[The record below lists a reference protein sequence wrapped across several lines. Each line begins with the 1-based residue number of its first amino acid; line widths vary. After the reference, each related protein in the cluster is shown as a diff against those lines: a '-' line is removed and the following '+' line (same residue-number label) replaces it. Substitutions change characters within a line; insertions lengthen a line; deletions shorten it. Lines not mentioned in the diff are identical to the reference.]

1 MKKLTYIL
9 KKLLKWIF
17 KYFKYL
23 ILIFICFIVSLFN
36 KDEKEK
42 MKTKEKEIKRK
53 KEQTLSPKYN
63 SSELPETPHT
73 LIQNYLFNPTKEEI
87 KEEILKFYCEEVRI
101 PKYKLAKEN
110 FQEIEQLEE
119 MIIPLIEEEITKK
132 EIKNEEALQ
141 ERIVYLGKIERLKK
155 IEDYLKNPILPKKE
169 IKMQIS
175 QVPLQITKEKPI
187 LEESTKYPKIATQ
200 PTFRKEIKENQ
211 KVEPKV
217 SFANMPERKIPPLNQ
232 EDKKIAEKEKD
243 NNIKKEPLNLAPNT
257 PPEKNI
263 IISLT
268 PPEKYKKEQK
278 SEEEIV
284 SPKKQEIEPKIEQED
299 KKEERKEQEEQTE
312 SLNMLPIEQ
321 ELRKIK
327 EMKKIELTKE
337 NLEDK
342 NYDDLIA
349 KIDILL
355 KKIKD
360 QEKKSLKTEDL
371 KKLKE
376 KEQTLL
382 NIKSDLEN
390 NLASDLEKEEKQ
402 LQENITKE
410 ELTGLELELKKLQ
423 LEHQMD
429 LNNHLLNKAE
439 DLENLS
445 KENLNKIEKELIK
458 IKLKKACKYLELPS
472 LLILPFIRNRYFA
485 LFTAGLFLNNHLN
498 FLNNILHHH
507 TYTYLPED
515 LLEIQK
521 GENALEKALELTKE
535 NRSYLEYLEINIL
548 KKYPELS
555 LDQEYLIYINE
566 LKFSLIKNEEKMLKK
581 KKMIKKYNLK
591 YQVKIRKL
599 KHKMD
604 KT

>member
-1 MKKLTYIL
+1 
-9 KKLLKWIF
+9 
-17 KYFKYL
+17 
-23 ILIFICFIVSLFN
+23 
-36 KDEKEK
+36 
-42 MKTKEKEIKRK
+42 
-53 KEQTLSPKYN
+53 
-63 SSELPETPHT
+63 
-73 LIQNYLFNPTKEEI
+73 
-87 KEEILKFYCEEVRI
+87 
-101 PKYKLAKEN
+101 
-110 FQEIEQLEE
+110 

-132 EIKNEEALQ
+132 EIRDEETLQ

-155 IEDYLKNPILPKKE
+155 IEDYLKNPILSKKE

-200 PTFRKEIKENQ
+200 PTFQKEIKENQ

-232 EDKKIAEKEKD
+232 EDKKIAEKRKD
-243 NNIKKEPLNLAPNT
+243 NNIKKEPLNLATNT

-268 PPEKYKKEQK
+268 PPEKCQKEQK
-278 SEEEIV
+278 AEEEIV
-284 SPKKQEIEPKIEQED
+284 SSKRQEIEPKIEQED
-299 KKEERKEQEEQTE
+299 KKEKRKEQEEQTE

-321 ELRKIK
+321 ELRKITEIK
-327 EMKKIELTKE
+327 QSELKKE